1 MLGVCVGSAA
11 LVIVLSVFN
20 GLEQLNRQIFEVSNP
35 DLSILPVEGKTFEN
49 DSILLVKINTFK
61 EVDFSIETIE
71 DNALGRQEE
80 DQLIIV
86 VKGVD
91 QNFKKLSK
99 LNEAVVD
106 GQLFVANE
114 NGNFAFVGAGV
125 YNFLNLTVMNVLS
138 QLEIWYPKNQKLSV
152 LNPEDN
158 INRIKLPISGVFAL
172 EQQYDNYVYVSLD
185 LAETLTGKYG
195 QRSAYELYLKDGI
208 DISNFKNELKKILPS
223 NLIVKDRDELN
234 EALFKAIRIE
244 KLFIFIALLF
254 IIGIASFNIFFSLS
268 MLVLDKKDDI
278 QTLSAMGASS
288 ALIRNIFLKEGFII
302 AGIGSIIGIVIGCLI
317 CLSQMHYGWLSM
329 GMENAI
335 VDAYPVEL
343 KLGDVMIS
351 FLGIIVIT
359 LFAAFF
365 PAKKATTFMKQ
376 I

>member
-1 MLGVCVGSAA
+1 MIGVCVGSAA

-35 DLSILPVEGKTFEN
+35 DLSILPIEGKTFEN
-49 DSILLVKINTFK
+49 DSLLLSRIKSFQN
-61 EVDFSIETIE
+61 VDFTIETIE

-86 VKGVD
+86 LKGVD
-91 QNFKKLSK
+91 DNFKKLSK
-99 LNEAVVD
+99 LKDAVVD
-106 GQLFVANE
+106 GQLYVSNE

-125 YNFLNLTVMNVLS
+125 YNFLNLSVLNVLS
-138 QLEIWYPKNQKLSV
+138 QLEIWYPKNEKLSV
-152 LNPEDN
+152 LNPEEN
-158 INRIKLPISGVFAL
+158 INRLKLPVSGVFAL
-172 EQQYDNYVYVSLD
+172 EQQYDNYVYISLN

-195 QRSAYELYLKDGI
+195 QRSAYELYLKKGSNI
-208 DISNFKNELKKILPS
+208 DKLKDELNAILPS
-223 NLIVKDRDELN
+223 NLIAKNRDELN

-288 ALIRNIFLKEGFII
+288 ATVRNIFLKEGFII
-302 AGIGSIIGIVIGCLI
+302 AGIGSILGILLGCII
-317 CLSQMHYGWLSM
+317 CLSQMYFGWLSM

-335 VDAYPVEL
+335 VDAYPVAL
-343 KLGDVMIS
+343 KIGDVVIS

-365 PAKKATTFMKQ
+365 PAQKATTFMK
-376 I
+376 